1 MRQTPVT
8 QGVSPQAD
16 QLNILFICSSLG
28 EYESIEPIISA
39 IKTVSNIHL
48 SFFSESGY
56 RMLKKETHVWS
67 TLSYTPLDRRVQV
80 QKYLDEINPDRI
92 VIAHNFMWPQLL
104 QAIIDRGIK
113 MYLIEHSID
122 TSKRI
127 KIMWASL
134 WKDAYQHASLIT
146 SSDQE
151 TVDYFANQKGL
162 THIMRTESLRYLST
176 LNYHESNWTNEL
188 IEQFC
193 ARRPTL
199 ILGSV
204 HLEDIRVFAA
214 IYEELVSS
222 YQLLIVPH
230 HIDDETIHSLK
241 SHFKE
246 GMTYSHLTEL
256 SDDPILIIDQIGML
270 KYLYRYATVAY
281 IGGGFG
287 RGIHSAQEAVPYG
300 IPILFGPK
308 YQKFAYAKQL
318 IKDGRAQKIRNSD
331 ELLTELNALK
341 SSDKSSYTSPI
352 DRVKLEQDVAYIAHA
367 IIN

>member
-92 VIAHNFMWPQLL
+92 VIAHNFMWPKLL

-230 HIDDETIHSLK
+230 HINDETIHSLK
-241 SHFKE
+241 SHSKE